1 MKPNIV
7 SSRVPARYGQPVST
21 DPLALDRDIADATA
35 RLLATAAGLD
45 DAMVRAPSALPG
57 WTRGHVLTHLARNAD
72 GATNLL
78 TWARTGVETPQYA
91 SLAQRAADIEAGAGR
106 NAAAQLDD
114 LDAACARF
122 AAAVSA
128 MPALAWSTVVRWT
141 DGRESPAAQ
150 VMWRRLREVE
160 IHHVDLSTGY
170 RPADWPE
177 AFTLRLLRA
186 VAHDLS
192 AREPSAGELRFVVRS
207 PEVGHDVEVGAGA
220 IGPVISGP
228 ARAAAAWLIGRG
240 EGAELTV
247 EPPGPLPVVPP
258 LG

>member
-1 MKPNIV
+1 V
-7 SSRVPARYGQPVST
+7 GT
-21 DPLALDRDIADATA
+21 DPLALDRDVAGATA
-35 RLLATAAGLD
+35 RLLLTAAGLD
-45 DAMVRAPSALPG
+45 DVAVRAASPLAG

-91 SLAQRAADIEAGAGR
+91 SLAQRAADIEAGADR
-106 NAAAQLDD
+106 PAAAQLED

-128 MPALAWSTVVRWT
+128 MPVAAWSTVVRWT

-160 IHHVDLSTGY
+160 IHHVDLGTGY
-170 RPADWPE
+170 QPADWPE
-177 AFTLRLLRA
+177 AFTLRLLRG
-186 VAHDLS
+186 VARDLS
-192 AREPSAGELRFVVRS
+192 GRHQSGRNQSGRDLSDRGPRFVIRS

-220 IGPVISGP
+220 TAPVVSGP
-228 ARAAAAWLIGRG
+228 AWAAAAWLVGRG
-240 EGAELTV
+240 GSTELTV
-247 EPPGPLPVVPP
+247 EPPGALPVVPP